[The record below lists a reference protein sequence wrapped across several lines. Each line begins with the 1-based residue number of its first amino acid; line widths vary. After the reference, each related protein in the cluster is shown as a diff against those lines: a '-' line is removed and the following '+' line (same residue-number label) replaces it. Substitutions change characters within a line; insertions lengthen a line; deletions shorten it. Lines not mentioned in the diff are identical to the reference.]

1 MGSIMLI
8 VIVCAPILIG
18 WLALC
23 GPWYLARHL
32 ARRRRRRE
40 LMAWLR
46 VSPGLSEI
54 DADLERTW
62 TEEREHT
69 EQQPRD

>member
-23 GPWYLARHL
+23 GPWYLTRYL

-40 LMAWLR
+40 LMAWMR

-54 DADLERTW
+54 DEDLDRTW
-62 TEEREHT
+62 TEERERT
-69 EQQPRD
+69 EQPRD

>member
-18 WLALC
+18 WLAFC
-23 GPWYLARHL
+23 GPWYLARRL

-40 LMAWLR
+40 LAAWIR
-46 VSPGLSEI
+46 QAAGLAKI
-54 DADLERTW
+54 DADLDRTW
-62 TEEREHT
+62 TEEHERSKRH
-69 EQQPRD
+69 P